1 MLEKTY
7 IRYFISGYLN
17 MYYNDLVF
25 AKSSPQ
31 QSFKQYR
38 IHSTLRY
45 LGLKDTTKDYSWL
58 APLFSITVALAGTV
72 LVFLKAMLIMV
83 VCPFKRKRNYEG
95 RTFLAS
101 LGFASFRL
109 KGLLDSVRPLEINT
123 LKIPFIKN
131 DYQENEVDV
140 LTAIT
145 MADVWRS
152 LIASWKTIWVL
163 YVKYRKR
170 DPLIR
175 SYSCFEFYLSC
186 CFVEKMA
193 GRNRFIYYN
202 TYDRWA
208 FLMCNTEG
216 SIFVQHG
223 KLLDNLPL
231 IKVGTPETAYYLS
244 KRQGRVLEKML
255 FSHVPQQVKYRKP
268 MEFTY
273 NEVLQHNGKKNVLL
287 VCWSNNIDKEWEI
300 CDLLSDNCNLYIKP
314 HPGDKDNPE
323 YPKMAERYHCI
334 IIPKTGYP
342 HVDVVVSYDSTL
354 ADEYEDVD
362 VKVIRYDLLVDL
374 KKIITL
380 I

>member
-1 MLEKTY
+1 MLDKKY

-17 MYYNDLVF
+17 MYYNELVF
-25 AKSSPQ
+25 ARTTSEE
-31 QSFKQYR
+31 SFQQYR
-38 IHSTLRY
+38 IRSTLRY

-101 LGFASFRL
+101 LGIASFRL

-152 LIASWKTIWVL
+152 LMASWKTIWVL
-163 YVKYRKR
+163 YAKYRKR

-175 SYSCFEFYLSC
+175 SYSCFEFYLAC
-186 CFVEKMA
+186 CFVEKME
-193 GRNRFIYYN
+193 GRNRFVYYN

-208 FLMCNTEG
+208 FLMCNIEG
-216 SIFVQHG
+216 SIFIQHG

-244 KRQGRVLEKML
+244 KRQGRVLEKVL
-255 FSHVPQQVKYRKP
+255 LNHVPQQVKYRKP

-300 CDLLSDNCNLYIKP
+300 CDLLSDKCNLYIKP

-342 HVDVVVSYDSTL
+342 HVDVVVSYESTL

-362 VKVIRYDLLVDL
+362 VKVIRYDLLENLNDI
-374 KKIITL
+374 KKL